1 MNLFTPSMCD
11 MRTKQCH
18 RPAGR
23 GFTLI
28 EVSVTLSVIAVTLVM
43 VQMSVLGL
51 LRQYTFKG
59 QIHEFVSTLQMAIHA
74 AGESGRR
81 YEVIIDPI
89 EQSYLL
95 REITTP
101 DLAEVLQEEIIL
113 EGLFGEHCRVEY
125 VEFDDGAMA
134 VSERSK
140 FRAGHGGWQYGGR
153 IVFRDQED
161 RPYTVVVN
169 RLNRVIEL
177 LEGEVDIWKP
187 MSEQEISFS
196 L

>member
-1 MNLFTPSMCD
+1 
-11 MRTKQCH
+11 MRTNE
-18 RPAGR
+18 RPRQAGK
-23 GFTLI
+23 GFTLV
-28 EVSVTLSVIAVTLVM
+28 EVSVTLAVIAVMLVM
-43 VQMSVLGL
+43 VQVSVLGL
-51 LRQYTFKG
+51 LRRSTFKG

-101 DLAEVLQEEIIL
+101 NLAEVLQEEIIV
-113 EGLFGEHCRVEY
+113 EGLFGAHCRVEY
-125 VEFDDGAMA
+125 VEFDDGEMG

-161 RPYTVVVN
+161 HPYTVVVN

-177 LEGEVDIWKP
+177 HEGEVDIWKP
-187 MSEQEISFS
+187 KSEQEIAFS

>member
-1 MNLFTPSMCD
+1 MIPNAPP
-11 MRTKQCH
+11 RRAEK
-18 RPAGR
+18 

-28 EVSVTLSVIAVTLVM
+28 EMSVTLAVVAVMLALV
-43 VQMSVLGL
+43 QLSVLGL
-51 LRQYTFKG
+51 LRKSTFKG

-74 AGESGRR
+74 AAQSGRR

-134 VSERSK
+134 ASERFK

-161 RPYTVVVN
+161 HPYTIVVN

-177 LEGEVDIWKP
+177 HEGEVDIWKP
-187 MSEQEISFS
+187 KSEQEISFS